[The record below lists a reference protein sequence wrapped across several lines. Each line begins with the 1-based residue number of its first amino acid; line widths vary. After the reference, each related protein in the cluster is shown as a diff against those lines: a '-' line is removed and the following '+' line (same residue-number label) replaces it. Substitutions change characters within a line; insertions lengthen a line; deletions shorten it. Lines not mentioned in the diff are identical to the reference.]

1 MKNRLKAA
9 MKSSI
14 SEILE
19 TMFFV
24 SLEFDESGNFDDF
37 IQSANGNLSAS
48 RLRFG
53 GDLSGSFFFYAPES
67 VLLTITE
74 NFLAQDRYSITKNHV
89 EGTLKEITNMIA
101 GSTLSSFDKQAL
113 FNLNIPEVID
123 TNRKFESF
131 DEAGNEQIFFMIN
144 SLEGRLAAKLTFSI

>member
-53 GDLSGSFFFYAPES
+53 GDLSGSFFFLCAGECAPYHNREFFGARQVFNYKKSCGRYAERNYQYDCR
-67 VLLTITE
+67 E
-74 NFLAQDRYSITKNHV
+74 HV
-89 EGTLKEITNMIA
+89 
-101 GSTLSSFDKQAL
+101 KQ
-113 FNLNIPEVID
+113 F
-123 TNRKFESF
+123 
-131 DEAGNEQIFFMIN
+131 
-144 SLEGRLAAKLTFSI
+144 